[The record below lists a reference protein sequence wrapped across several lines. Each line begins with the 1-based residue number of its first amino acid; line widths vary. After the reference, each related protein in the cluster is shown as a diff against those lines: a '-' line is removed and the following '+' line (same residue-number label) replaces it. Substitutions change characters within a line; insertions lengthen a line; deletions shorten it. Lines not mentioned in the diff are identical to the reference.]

1 MKGLSFHVA
10 LVHLSSC
17 RVSID
22 VFLLIVEPGYI
33 MLAAMFLV
41 CIVRLFV
48 CRKLEFFWVLYS
60 LSSWVWFGDKH
71 FSCLLFFFASSI
83 RILMIHFCCFNS
95 VYYLGLWLNFLGFI
109 FEKDY
114 NPESCEVRVWNF
126 YCSSSPFV
134 LLYCFI
140 FGHYVLA
147 TSIMNSQLKLAM
159 PRIGIG
165 QNYYCSVTWI
175 WLLRECFCF
184 LFSLHLLGF
193 LGVTL
198 VCIVICL
205 LGLLLMNS
213 LSPNI

>member
-1 MKGLSFHVA
+1 M
-10 LVHLSSC
+10 
-17 RVSID
+17 
-22 VFLLIVEPGYI
+22 
-33 MLAAMFLV
+33 
-41 CIVRLFV
+41 
-48 CRKLEFFWVLYS
+48 
-60 LSSWVWFGDKH
+60 
-71 FSCLLFFFASSI
+71 FFFASSI